1 MVVLDFRIPTR
12 DESGHIAGYETLARL
27 SVDGQEARIEGDE
40 SAVDFEQRVLNL
52 RSGETIS
59 FSEDGEEWARGLAAA
74 YRTPYLWAEIVEDS
88 DPLPDVVIE
97 AVEIADPAEHAAAH
111 HSAAALG

>member
-1 MVVLDFRIPTR
+1 MVVLEFRRPTR
-12 DESGHIAGYETLARL
+12 DESGHLAGYETLARL
-27 SVDGQEARIEGDE
+27 TVDGQDARIEGDE
-40 SAVDFEQRVLNL
+40 SVVDFEQRALNL

-74 YRTPYLWAEIVEDS
+74 YRTPYLWAEIVEDT
-88 DPLPDVVIE
+88 DPLPEVSIE
-97 AVEIADPAEHAAAH
+97 LVQIADPAERAAP

>member
-1 MVVLDFRIPTR
+1 MVVLDFRRPTR
-12 DESGHIAGYETLARL
+12 DESGHVAGSETLARL
-27 SVDGQEARIEGDE
+27 SVDGQEARIAGDE
-40 SAVDFEQRVLNL
+40 TVVDFEQRALNL

-59 FSEDGEEWARGLAAA
+59 FSEGGEEWARGIAAA

-88 DPLPDVVIE
+88 DPLPDVAIE
-97 AVEIADPAEHAAAH
+97 AVEIADPAERAVTQ